1 MHCVHHHDQT
11 RDYRKIDEKD
21 HKEDL
26 RCRSGTCAYT
36 ILGSPHNVFGLALS
50 FFAVFLLLLV
60 LFLMRGARIC
70 TNFVVNLILKFFV
83 ADLSFSS
90 LRPFF
95 AHLVVRYSQSVNS
108 YSNMRC

>member
-26 RCRSGTCAYT
+26 RCRSDTCAYT
-36 ILGSPHNVFGLALS
+36 ILGSPHS

-70 TNFVVNLILKFFV
+70 TNFVVNLILKIFV

-95 AHLVVRYSQSVNS
+95 AL
-108 YSNMRC
+108 